1 MYLGLKIENH
11 SCSQSNYF
19 ATDGFLSEGGYRLAH
34 HCAAG
39 LDHALLSADVP
50 ATGCV
55 GRRVP
60 VLRRTRMPAVLCT
73 LAPPSVVVLA
83 TAEIADALATAITR
97 WVADP
102 AAEPDRPPIVEA

>member
-1 MYLGLKIENH
+1 
-11 SCSQSNYF
+11 
-19 ATDGFLSEGGYRLAH
+19 
-34 HCAAG
+34 
-39 LDHALLSADVP
+39 
-50 ATGCV
+50 
-55 GRRVP
+55 
-60 VLRRTRMPAVLCT
+60 MPAVLCT